1 MSAQD
6 GMLHAHIDPMWM
18 HVVLQDRGVRY
29 GTLRTLAEAWGDSRQ
44 RVVEALD
51 ALAAVVDE
59 GGPAWDAAVED
70 VEADLQF
77 DEAEVELTHVDAYR
91 LADELAA
98 AAALTMSARRE
109 AAEAPEVIAF
119 PHQHR
124 GEVA

>member
-6 GMLHAHIDPMWM
+6 GMLHARIDPMWM
-18 HVVLQDRGVRY
+18 SVLLRAREVRY
-29 GTLRTLAEAWGDSRQ
+29 GTLRTLAEAWGEDRQ
-44 RVVEALD
+44 RVIDALD

-70 VEADLQF
+70 VEADLEM

-91 LADELAA
+91 LSDGLLA

-109 AAEAPEVIAF
+109 AAQAPEVIAF
-119 PHQHR
+119 PHQH